1 MLMSTR
7 DLQSSF
13 DYSPN
18 DLEAAQKAFESQ
30 YPEYKGTKY
39 LDLLRSTDYS
49 RLDETGQVYLDYTG
63 GGLYG
68 ASQLTK
74 HMSILSHSVL
84 GNPHSTN
91 PSSMAMTQMDENAR
105 QYVLKYFNAD
115 PAEYTVIFTPN
126 ASGALKLVAE
136 SYPFTAD
143 SRLLVTFDNHNSV
156 NGIREFAHAKG
167 AQVTYVPLVKPEL
180 RVDTNIL
187 YEEWNTLNQEAGGLF
202 AYPAQS
208 NFTGVQHPLEW
219 VEMAREKGWDVLVD
233 CAAFAPTNHIDLST
247 FKPDFMAISFYK
259 IFGYPTGVG
268 ALIVRHDKLTKLRR
282 PWFAGG
288 TISYASVKSEGY
300 YLTPGEAGFEDGTIN
315 YLTIP
320 AVEIGLKHIE
330 AVGIDT
336 IHTRVT
342 CLTGWLINTLNN
354 IKHSN
359 GNQVA
364 MIYGPNHTENRG
376 GTVAFNVFDPDGK
389 MLGCHLVE
397 AEANKLYISLR
408 AGCHCNP
415 GTAETTLDFTE
426 AQVRAVLANKQEA
439 NLEEILQ
446 RIQDM
451 VIDKTDGVVRAS
463 LGIASNFTD
472 VFHLIQFIK
481 TFIDRAESSF
491 VPSSNGHHS

>member
-1 MLMSTR
+1 MMLMPTHN
-7 DLQSSF
+7 LQSSF
-13 DYSPN
+13 DYTPD
-18 DLEAAQKAFESQ
+18 DLEIAEKNFEAQ
-30 YPEYKGTKY
+30 YPEYRETKY

-49 RLDETGQVYLDYTG
+49 RLDETGQIYLDYTG

-91 PSSMAMTQMDENAR
+91 PSSMAMTKMDEHAR

-115 PAEYTVIFTPN
+115 PEEYTVIFTPN

-136 SYPFTAD
+136 SYPFTMN
-143 SRLLVTFDNHNSV
+143 SRFLITFDNHNSV

-167 AQVTYVPLVKPEL
+167 AKVTYVPLVKPEL

-187 YEEWNTLNQEAGGLF
+187 YEEWNNLDPEAGGLF

-233 CAAFAPTNHIDLST
+233 CAAFAPTNRIDLST
-247 FKPDFMAISFYK
+247 FKPDFMALSFYK

-268 ALIVRHDKLTKLRR
+268 ALIVRRDKLVKLQR

-288 TISYASVKSEGY
+288 TITFSSVQGEGF

-315 YLTIP
+315 YLTLP
-320 AVEIGLKHIE
+320 AIEIGLKHIE

-342 CLTGWLINTLNN
+342 CLTGWLINSLND

-359 GNQVA
+359 GNKVVTV
-364 MIYGPNHTENRG
+364 YGPNHVTMRG
-376 GTVAFNVFDPDGK
+376 GTVSINVFDPDGA
-389 MLGCHLVE
+389 MLDCGDVE
-397 AEANKLYISLR
+397 AEANNLYISLR

-415 GTAETTLDFTE
+415 GARETALNFSE
-426 AQVRAVLANKQEA
+426 AQMRAVFDGKNEV
-439 NLEEILQ
+439 NFEEFLVRTIG
-446 RIQDM
+446 
-451 VIDKTDGVVRAS
+451 KTDGVVRAS
-463 LGIASNFTD
+463 LGIASNFAD
-472 VFHLIQFIK
+472 AFHLIQFVK
-481 TFIDRAESSF
+481 SFIDKPASAF
-491 VPSSNGHHS
+491 TPLSSNGHHN

>member
-1 MLMSTR
+1 MLNTTHN
-7 DLQSSF
+7 LQTTF
-13 DYSPN
+13 AYSPE
-18 DLEAAQKAFESQ
+18 DLSASQKAFEAQ
-30 YPEYKGTKY
+30 YPEYARTKY
-39 LDLLRSTDYS
+39 IDLLRSTDYS

-91 PSSMAMTQMDENAR
+91 PSSMAMTKMDEHAR
-105 QYVLKYFNAD
+105 QYVLQYFNAD
-115 PAEYTVIFTPN
+115 PDEYTVIFTPN

-136 SYPFTAD
+136 AYPFTENA
-143 SRLLVTFDNHNSV
+143 RFLLTFDNHNSV
-156 NGIREFAHAKG
+156 NGIREFARAKG
-167 AQVTYVPLVKPEL
+167 AQVIYVPLVRPEL
-180 RVDTNIL
+180 RVDTDSL
-187 YEEWNTLNQEAGGLF
+187 FARWNELDPQAGGLF

-208 NFTGVQHPLEW
+208 NFTGVQHPLGW

-233 CAAFAPTNHIDLST
+233 CAAYAPSNRIDLST
-247 FKPDFMAISFYK
+247 FKPDFMSLSFYK

-268 ALIVRHDKLTKLRR
+268 ALVVRRDKLVKLRR

-288 TISYASVKSEGY
+288 TITFSSVQGQGF

-315 YLTIP
+315 YLTLP

-342 CLTGWLINTLNN
+342 CLTGWLIEALNSLR
-354 IKHSN
+354 HSK
-359 GNQVA
+359 GSQVVT
-364 MIYGPNHTENRG
+364 IYGPHHTEMRG

-389 MLGCHLVE
+389 MLDCEVVE
-397 AEANKLYISLR
+397 AEANKRYISLR

-415 GTAETTLDFTE
+415 GAREIALNLSEAEMQAVFEGKE
-426 AQVRAVLANKQEA
+426 ALTYEQF
-439 NLEEILQ
+439 LQ
-446 RIQDM
+446 KTIG
-451 VIDKTDGVVRAS
+451 KTDGVVRAS
-463 LGIASNFTD
+463 LGIASNFAD
-472 VFHLIQFIK
+472 VFHLVQFVR
-481 TFIDRAESSF
+481 TFIDQPASAFSQ
-491 VPSSNGHHS
+491 SQNGHHS